1 MIHVLSRAIII
12 KNDCLLMVFD
22 PRMSIPVYNLPG
34 GHVELQEPA
43 ASALIRELN
52 EEIGP
57 GEYRIEKYLG
67 CLEHLFDPKDPRTC
81 HSHEYGFYF
90 LVDASCIDADTL
102 PMQREVH
109 VKLEWIPLEKLSNLN
124 VLTPSFPKAL
134 NQWMSLIQTHA

>member
-12 KNDCLLMVFD
+12 KNDCLLMVYD
-22 PRMSIPVYNLPG
+22 PRMPVPVYNLPG
-34 GHVELQEPA
+34 GHIELQEPA

-57 GEYRIEKYLG
+57 GDYRIEKYLG
-67 CLEHLFDPKDPRTC
+67 CLEHLFDPQDSRTC

-90 LVDASCIDADTL
+90 LVDAPLIAADTL
-102 PMQREVH
+102 PEQREVH
-109 VKLEWIPLEKLSNLN
+109 VKLAWIPLKDLSKLN

-134 NQWMSLIQTHA
+134 NQWMSLIQTHV